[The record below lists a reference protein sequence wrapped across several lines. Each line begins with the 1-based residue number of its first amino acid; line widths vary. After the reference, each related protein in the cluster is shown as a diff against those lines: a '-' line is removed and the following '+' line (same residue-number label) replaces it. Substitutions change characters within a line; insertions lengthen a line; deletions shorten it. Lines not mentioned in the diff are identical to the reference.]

1 MESFENKI
9 VVGNITMKIGD
20 KVVRGPDW
28 SWGYRDCYYGKNLI
42 KSKGI
47 IVDIRGHWVSVEWLN
62 PEGKKFNKNSY
73 IMSDDKQDLKLFCDI
88 VQEEMEL

>member
-28 SWGYRDCYYGKNLI
+28 SWGHQDCFKNI
-42 KSKGI
+42 TTRSKGI
-47 IVDIRGHWVSVEWLN
+47 IVDIRGDWVSVEWLS
-62 PEGKKFNKNSY
+62 PEGKKFNRNSY
-73 IMSDDKQDLKLFCDI
+73 IMSDDKQDLKLFYDI